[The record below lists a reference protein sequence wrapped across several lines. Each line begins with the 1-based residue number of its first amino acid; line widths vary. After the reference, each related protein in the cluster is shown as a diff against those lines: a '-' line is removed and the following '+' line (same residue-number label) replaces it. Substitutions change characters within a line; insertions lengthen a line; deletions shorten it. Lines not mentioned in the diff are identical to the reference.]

1 MMKIKLDEAARERYG
16 CAEWL
21 DWDASRLSVAE
32 AEEVQERCGVNP
44 NDWNAYLND
53 GGARAI
59 HAVVWIALNR
69 AGHQIGWDD
78 VDFDVLALDIQGDK
92 PRRGK
97 GSRSTPPPP
106 SEPDAKP

>member
-1 MMKIKLDEAARERYG
+1 MKIKLDDDARERYS

-21 DWDASRLSVAE
+21 DLDLGRLSVVE

-44 NDWNAYLND
+44 ADWSAYLRV

-59 HAVVWIALNR
+59 HAVVWMALNR

-78 VDFDVLALDIQGDK
+78 VDFNVLGLYTQDDK
-92 PRRGK
+92 PASRGK
-97 GSRSTPPPP
+97 ARKSTPPPP
-106 SEPDAKP
+106 SEPDGKP